1 MHRLFV
7 AIDLPFAVKDALVAM
22 MGGVIGARWQSEDQL
37 HLTLR
42 FIGEVDTRTANAI
55 SEVLATVRHPAF
67 EMSLRGIGSF
77 ERKGRTDALWIGVE
91 PAEPVKALHNKL
103 DRALTRIGIAP
114 ETRAYHPHVTLARF
128 SRGAGPLDGFLHTS
142 GSVGIEPF
150 AVDSFCLFESRL
162 TEAGA
167 DYSVVERFP
176 LAS

>member
-7 AIDLPFAVKDALVAM
+7 AIDLPFMVKDALVAM
-22 MGGVIGARWQSEDQL
+22 MGGVIGARWQTEDQL

-42 FIGEVDTRTANAI
+42 FIGEVDTRTANA
-55 SEVLATVRHPAF
+55 VTDALAIVRHPPF
-67 EMSLRGIGSF
+67 DMCLRGIGSF
-77 ERKGRTDALWIGVE
+77 ERKGRTDTLWIRAE

-128 SRGAGPLDGFLHTS
+128 SRGAGPLDAFMHGS
-142 GSVGIEPF
+142 GGVGTEPF
-150 AVDSFCLFESRL
+150 TVDSFCLFESRL

-167 DYSVVERFP
+167 DYSVVERFEF
-176 LAS
+176 AS